1 MRDPV
6 SENPERRRQARLLST
21 FLLLMLAVF
30 AATDLLSSLSQ
41 PGSVIPW
48 YGYAFV
54 LSALLLNR
62 AGYYPPAAFLTLSMF
77 PLATFGVVL
86 GGADPRIVFSYLIIG
101 VIASSIFL
109 DRRSAIAFD
118 VACFTFLLLTP
129 LFIPTSV
136 PSVRT
141 IRGALVLVAIGSG
154 LSILLMIHRDELER
168 DRQEALRA
176 SEERLRLALDASHMG
191 SWEGDAAGGFAR
203 WSERARTLLGLRPE
217 AHGGDA
223 GEYFRIIHR
232 DDRAAVEEALA
243 AAVSGQN
250 TDFEWLHRVILADGG
265 GGADGKERWIQV
277 QGRSMGKPG
286 AERRM
291 NGTVLDVTER
301 KSAEAERMALIG
313 ELEQKNDELER
324 FTYTVSHDL
333 KSPLITVRGFLGSI
347 QQDVAEGRFDRLSH
361 DVERILSAT
370 SRMQRLLDELLTLSR
385 IGRLSNPPERVPF
398 AELVGEASALVR
410 GRLDAA
416 RVRVDVQEDLPAVF
430 GDRSRLIQVLQNLF
444 DNAAKFM
451 GDQPNPRVL
460 AGTRPSTSEGRPVF
474 FVEDNG
480 QGIDPSH
487 LQKVLG
493 LFEKLD
499 AHTDGT
505 GVGLAI
511 VKRVV
516 EVHGGKLWVESKG
529 RGQGTT
535 VCFTLPTRAPI

>member
-1 MRDPV
+1 
-6 SENPERRRQARLLST
+6 
-21 FLLLMLAVF
+21 
-30 AATDLLSSLSQ
+30 
-41 PGSVIPW
+41 
-48 YGYAFV
+48 
-54 LSALLLNR
+54 
-62 AGYYPPAAFLTLSMF
+62 
-77 PLATFGVVL
+77 
-86 GGADPRIVFSYLIIG
+86 
-101 VIASSIFL
+101 
-109 DRRSAIAFD
+109 
-118 VACFTFLLLTP
+118 
-129 LFIPTSV
+129 
-136 PSVRT
+136 
-141 IRGALVLVAIGSG
+141 
-154 LSILLMIHRDELER
+154 
-168 DRQEALRA
+168 
-176 SEERLRLALDASHMG
+176 
-191 SWEGDAAGGFAR
+191 
-203 WSERARTLLGLRPE
+203 
-217 AHGGDA
+217 
-223 GEYFRIIHR
+223 
-232 DDRAAVEEALA
+232 
-243 AAVSGQN
+243 
-250 TDFEWLHRVILADGG
+250 
-265 GGADGKERWIQV
+265 V

-480 QGIDPSH
+480 QGMDPSH